1 MTGTGGSTVG
11 PSTGWAPRWPE
22 ARTRK
27 FRQAAFV
34 YLHLG
39 LLYEGATF
47 AMWRR
52 GLLPEGRGAGGLW
65 MLIGAAIVAAV
76 FWGLWRWQSVWV
88 ARGVWLIAALRIPT
102 LIGHTFFPGVDQ
114 RLPAVFYGTALLVV
128 MINLWSLARAGWD
141 L

>member
-1 MTGTGGSTVG
+1 MFPRTVFRTLLVTDST
-11 PSTGWAPRWPE
+11 
-22 ARTRK
+22 ARDLK

-52 GLLPEGRGAGGLW
+52 GLLPSGRGPGWLW
-65 MLIGAAIVAAV
+65 MIVGAGVVAVV
-76 FWGLWRWQSVWV
+76 FWALWHKKNVWV
-88 ARGVWLIAALRIPT
+88 ARVVWAIAALRIPV
-102 LIGHTFFPGVDQ
+102 LIGHTFLPTVDQ
-114 RLPAVFYGTALLVV
+114 RLGPVFYGVALFVV
-128 MINLWSLARAGWD
+128 VVNLWMLARAGWD